1 MQFHRGVAGVQCCDS
16 LTDPDEGA
24 SFELSLVAGRLREDW
39 PSRMYIIE
47 AGDDER

>member
-24 SFELSLVAGRLREDW
+24 SFELSLVAGRLREK
-39 PSRMYIIE
+39 RIGLHGYIL
-47 AGDDER
+47 